1 MECRSYT
8 YYYMSCELTHFLSI
22 WQQDINIISIAPND
36 SLIAMGLQDKTVEL
50 WQSTDLSLKATLKG
64 YRRGIWD
71 FASFL
76 LSTKY

>member
-1 MECRSYT
+1 
-8 YYYMSCELTHFLSI
+8 MSCELTHFLSI

-50 WQSTDLSLKATLKG
+50 WRSTDLSLKATLKG